1 MVSRVPSS
9 GRGTSEPECRA
20 PRCLAGA
27 SEGRPA
33 GDTPAPSGARQDPTS
48 NGHLRSE
55 GAMTAAG
62 WVFLIGSWAAIL
74 GLTAFCVARLLRPK
88 PPP

>member
-1 MVSRVPSS
+1 
-9 GRGTSEPECRA
+9 
-20 PRCLAGA
+20 
-27 SEGRPA
+27 
-33 GDTPAPSGARQDPTS
+33 
-48 NGHLRSE
+48 
-55 GAMTAAG
+55 MTAAG